1 MRIAGK
7 KVYGRFVTRVN
18 RFTAVVTSNDVN
30 NRCFLPNPGRLS
42 ELLLPGTHILLIE
55 QQQKNRKTAYDLFG
69 VYYQDQW
76 VVVDSRVPNKLV
88 LEALLKKTLKPFSY
102 YSKIHSEVTFRKSR
116 FDFLLAT
123 KNERCFIEVK
133 SCTLVRKSVGLFPDA
148 PTRRGTR
155 HLRELIQA
163 VEEGYRASIIFIV
176 QRPDVTIFSPNDK
189 TDPEFGF
196 MLREAFHK
204 GVEIYAYAS
213 MYEDDEVVL
222 GSSVAVQLA
231 ST

>member
-1 MRIAGK
+1 
-7 KVYGRFVTRVN
+7 
-18 RFTAVVTSNDVN
+18 
-30 NRCFLPNPGRLS
+30 
-42 ELLLPGTHILLIE
+42 LLPGIRVLLIE
-55 QQQKNRKTAYDLFG
+55 RQQKNRKTAYDLFG
-69 VYYQDQW
+69 VYYQNQW
-76 VVVDSRVPNKLV
+76 VILDSRIPNKLI
-88 LEALLKKTLKPFSY
+88 LEALLKKTLKPFFY
-102 YSKIHSEVTFRKSR
+102 YRKIRPEVTFRNSR

-123 KNERCFIEVK
+123 ETERCFIEVK

-155 HLRELIQA
+155 HVRELIQA

-176 QRPDVTIFSPNDK
+176 QRPDVTIFAPNDK

-222 GSSVAVQLA
+222 GSAVAVQLA
-231 ST
+231 TS